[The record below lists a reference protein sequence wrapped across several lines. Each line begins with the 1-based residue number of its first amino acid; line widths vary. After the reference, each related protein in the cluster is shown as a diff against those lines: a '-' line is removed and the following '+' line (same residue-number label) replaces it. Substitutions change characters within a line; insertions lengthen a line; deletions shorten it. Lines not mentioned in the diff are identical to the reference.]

1 VLLNRGG
8 NRTGK
13 KVNSRTPSVN
23 RTGWKLEWDGYT
35 VMEIGMGWIHCDGNW
50 NGMDTL

>member
-35 VMEIGMGWIHCDGNW
+35 VMEIGYTVMEIGMGWIHCQ
-50 NGMDTL
+50 